1 MSSLLPLDIL
11 FLLIAFSKES
21 DLDDKNV
28 SIAIRNGNHDVFKSF
43 YKKHYSA
50 LYRFMISRGMSHDE
64 AEDLVQK
71 AFIKIWD
78 MRDGIDESKSLRAYL
93 FQIAYSRMLNHIE
106 YQSKFNDVEFPD
118 NRTSDANPKQ
128 DVDHS
133 ELLSLIKKKI
143 SVMPDKRGMVFELC
157 FMKEFTYKEA
167 AQTMNVSVKTIEN
180 HMALAFKDIRQSLIE
195 WYGED
200 VLKQWKKT

>member
-1 MSSLLPLDIL
+1 M
-11 FLLIAFSKES
+11 
-21 DLDDKNV
+21 
-28 SIAIRNGNHDVFKSF
+28 SIAIRNGNHKVFKSF
-43 YKKHYSA
+43 YKKHYPA
-50 LYRFMISRGMSHDE
+50 LYRFMLSRGMSHDE

-78 MRDGIDESKSLRAYL
+78 MRSGIDESKSLRSYL

-106 YQSKFNDVEFPD
+106 YHSKFNDVEFPD
-118 NRTSDANPKQ
+118 NRTSDSNPKQ

-133 ELLSLIKKKI
+133 ELLSFIKRKI
-143 SVMPDKRGMVFELC
+143 SSMPEKRGMVFDLC

-167 AQTMNVSVKTIEN
+167 AQTMDVSVKTIEN

-200 VLKQWKKT
+200 VLYQWKKT